1 MTRAGVLAS
10 ISKCS
15 IWYVWLLSQQLSDG
29 VKRSFEGR
37 CCQEFSFVINSSS
50 SKRKRIAG
58 VQIAVAIALFSS
70 TIYRPSCFFSK
81 TTYIIL
87 EILADSC
94 CLFSSHF
101 IDLLR
106 TVVDSSVLYV
116 CRSWLQFQSRYSTT
130 SLAAPSPSTPRQ
142 IEYSLTI
149 ARPIQVTI
157 FSQRSPKL

>member
-1 MTRAGVLAS
+1 
-10 ISKCS
+10 
-15 IWYVWLLSQQLSDG
+15 
-29 VKRSFEGR
+29 
-37 CCQEFSFVINSSS
+37 
-50 SKRKRIAG
+50 
-58 VQIAVAIALFSS
+58 
-70 TIYRPSCFFSK
+70 
-81 TTYIIL
+81 
-87 EILADSC
+87 
-94 CLFSSHF
+94 LFSSHF